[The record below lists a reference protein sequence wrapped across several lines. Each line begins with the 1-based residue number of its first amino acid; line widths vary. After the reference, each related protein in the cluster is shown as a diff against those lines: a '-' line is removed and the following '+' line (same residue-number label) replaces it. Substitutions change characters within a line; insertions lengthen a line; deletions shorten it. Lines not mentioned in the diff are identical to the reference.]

1 MKAGRTY
8 AGEAEVARRESAYIL
23 LEMISYTE
31 TLDNITPQMLIG
43 FFEGWPNP
51 PSPEMHL
58 EILRGSYS
66 VVLALDQNR
75 VVGFI
80 NAISDGQLMAFLP
93 LLEVLPEY
101 RGRGIGS
108 ALVKQI
114 SQTLAD
120 LYALDLICDPDV
132 QPFYERLGW
141 LRTNGMSVRNYN
153 RQSGT

>member
-1 MKAGRTY
+1 
-8 AGEAEVARRESAYIL
+8 
-23 LEMISYTE
+23 MISYTE
-31 TLDNITPQMLIG
+31 TLDNITPEMLIG
-43 FFEGWPNP
+43 FFKGWPNP

-66 VVLALDQNR
+66 VVLALDQKR

-80 NAISDGQLMAFLP
+80 NAISDGHLMAFLP